1 MGEKEPIKEED
12 MSKERKYREGEILF
26 KEHEAPREIY
36 LIKKGYVEILKGEKQ
51 IAVLGEGDFLGE
63 MGVIDGKPRS
73 ATAMAKSDAS
83 VLVIDVEEL
92 KKKMEEDPMVGA
104 LITTLIRR
112 LRETDKKLT
121 EV

>member
-1 MGEKEPIKEED
+1 
-12 MSKERKYREGEILF
+12 MSKERKYRAGEILF
-26 KEHEAPREIY
+26 REKEPPKEIY
-36 LIKKGYVEILKGEKQ
+36 LIKEGQIEILKGETP
-51 IAVLGEGDFLGE
+51 IAILGEGDFLGE
-63 MGVIDGKPRS
+63 MGVIDGRPRS
-73 ATAMAKSDAS
+73 ATAVAKTETS

-121 EV
+121 EI

>member
-1 MGEKEPIKEED
+1 

-26 KEHEAPREIY
+26 KEKEPPREIY
-36 LIKKGYVEILKGEKQ
+36 LIKEGQIEITKGGKH

-63 MGVIDGKPRS
+63 MGVIDGRPRS
-73 ATAMAKSDAS
+73 ATAVAKTDVS

-92 KKKMEEDPMVGA
+92 KKRMEEDPMVGA

-112 LRETDKKLT
+112 LRETDKKLIG
-121 EV
+121 V

>member
-1 MGEKEPIKEED
+1 MGEKESIKEED
-12 MSKERKYREGEILF
+12 VSKERKYREGEILF
-26 KEHEAPREIY
+26 RERESPREIY
-36 LIKKGYVEILKGEKQ
+36 LIKEGQVEILKGERQ

-63 MGVIDGKPRS
+63 MGVIDGRPRS
-73 ATAMAKSDAS
+73 ATAVAKSDAS

-112 LRETDKKLT
+112 LRETDRKLT

>member
-1 MGEKEPIKEED
+1 MGEKEPIKEKN

-26 KEHEAPREIY
+26 RERESPREIY
-36 LIKKGYVEILKGEKQ
+36 LIKEGQVEILKGERQ
-51 IAVLGEGDFLGE
+51 IAILGEGDFLGE
-63 MGVIDGKPRS
+63 MGVIDGRPRS
-73 ATAMAKSDAS
+73 ATAVAKSDAS